1 MNKWIYT
8 ILLVGLLA
16 ISTSPVIARL
26 LPMVPAAVIAFWR
39 MAAAS
44 AMLWSYSSI
53 RPQESL
59 STKNIRLVLAAG
71 FLLAMH
77 FVFWFGALKLTSIA
91 NTTILGIVAP
101 AFTLLFERLW
111 YKRKLSWITTTALLI
126 ILVGGIIVQ
135 GEDLG
140 SINGTG
146 LGNIMAILSAIFLGS
161 VFIIGAKVR
170 KSTPVIT
177 YTRMVYTVSA
187 IVLLASSLVLDNP
200 LTGYSINN
208 YFWLFMFWLNK
219 IPDQNK
225 INLLNKGTTDA
236 LDPITLPYLTTENL
250 TSEPPYVFPEIISL
264 SDANFDDPYRLIG
277 FTALSVD
284 SEITF
289 LTLFFKEA
297 KIIFWAPITFVLMHS
312 IGLYSAAGTCFS
324 AAACIT

>member
-26 LPMVPAAVIAFWR
+26 LPLVPAAVIAFWR

-91 NTTILGIVAP
+91 NTTVLGIVAP

-111 YKRKLSWITTTALLI
+111 YNRKLGWITITALLI

-135 GEDLG
+135 GDDLG
-140 SINGTG
+140 RIDGSG
-146 LGNIMAILSAIFLGS
+146 LGNIMAILSAVFLGS
-161 VFIIGAKVR
+161 VFLIGAKVR
-170 KSTPVIT
+170 KTTSVIT
-177 YTRMVYTVSA
+177 YTRTVYTVSA
-187 IVLLASSLVLDNP
+187 IVLLVSSLILDNP
-200 LTGYSINN
+200 LMGYTINN
-208 YFWLFMFWLNK
+208 YFWLFMLGL
-219 IPDQNK
+219 IP
-225 INLLNKGTTDA
+225 T
-236 LDPITLPYLTTENL
+236 
-250 TSEPPYVFPEIISL
+250 
-264 SDANFDDPYRLIG
+264 LIG
-277 FTALSVD
+277 HTAFSYSVKFV
-284 SEITF
+284 SPTVIAAFPLGEPIIASY
-289 LTLFFKEA
+289 LAWLLFAEQVPFYVVGGGL
-297 KIIFWAPITFVLMHS
+297 IIF
-312 IGLYSAAGTCFS
+312 IGLIILIMNKQSE
-324 AAACIT
+324 

>member
-26 LPMVPAAVIAFWR
+26 LPLVPAAVIAFWR

-111 YKRKLSWITTTALLI
+111 YNRKLGWITITALLI

-135 GEDLG
+135 GDDLG
-140 SINGTG
+140 SMDGTG
-146 LGNIMAILSAIFLGS
+146 LGNIMAILSAVFLGS
-161 VFIIGAKVR
+161 VFLIGAKVR
-170 KSTPVIT
+170 KTTSVIT
-177 YTRMVYTVSA
+177 YTRTVYTVSA
-187 IVLLASSLVLDNP
+187 IVLLVSSLILDNP
-200 LTGYSINN
+200 LMGYTINN
-208 YFWLFMFWLNK
+208 YFWLFMLGL
-219 IPDQNK
+219 IP
-225 INLLNKGTTDA
+225 T
-236 LDPITLPYLTTENL
+236 
-250 TSEPPYVFPEIISL
+250 
-264 SDANFDDPYRLIG
+264 LIG
-277 FTALSVD
+277 HTAFSYSVKFV
-284 SEITF
+284 SPTVIAAFPLGEPIIASY
-289 LTLFFKEA
+289 LAWLLFAEQVPFYVVGGGL
-297 KIIFWAPITFVLMHS
+297 IIF
-312 IGLYSAAGTCFS
+312 IGLIILIMNKQSE
-324 AAACIT
+324 